1 MASPMVNN
9 AKRFHFIGAFRR
21 LSGLAHIINQA
32 TVLRTRL
39 RVGTAAAGEPRTYM
53 DLAIFGFKP
62 NNTHD
67 PAVTNSCTDKI
78 AYTRAVMWK

>member
-21 LSGLAHIINQA
+21 LSGLAHIMNQA

-39 RVGTAAAGEPRTYM
+39 RVGTGEPRTYM
-53 DLAIFGFKP
+53 DLAMFGFRP

-67 PAVTNSCTDKI
+67 PAVTNSCADKI
-78 AYTRAVMWK
+78 AYTRAVMGK